1 MRKRTT
7 RTLAVAA
14 TGALAVAA
22 LAACGRGGP
31 GGGDDEKVTGGKLM
45 LAVLNDQSGPYADL
59 SGKNAV
65 TAVQMAVDDFKA
77 KHGDD
82 AVTTDI
88 EVVSADHQNKP
99 DIANTKAQELYDRQ
113 GADVILDVPTSSAA
127 LAVAGQAKAK
137 KKLYLNVTAATTELT
152 GKQCNK
158 YTFHYAYDTYMLANG
173 TGTTVTQQGGKS
185 WYIVYPDY
193 AFGQDMQKSF
203 STAIKAAGGSVVA
216 ADPTPFPNDN
226 FSTFLLKA
234 PTLNPKPTVL
244 GTMQAGGDLVNLV
257 KQYNEFKLR
266 DKGVDLAVGLM
277 FITDIHSL
285 GVEAF
290 AGTTFTDAWYW
301 NFDEQNRAW
310 ADKFQAK
317 TGTRPS
323 FAHAG
328 NYSAATQYLE
338 AVQRAGTDNADDVV
352 KALEGYKFS
361 DFFARNGE
369 FRAAD
374 HRVVHD
380 AYLAKVKAKADVKE
394 DWDYEEILKT
404 IPASEA
410 FRPASAAAAAGCS
423 MGG

>member
-31 GGGDDEKVTGGKLM
+31 GGGDDEKVTGGKLV

-65 TAVQMAVDDFKA
+65 AAVQMAVDDFKA
-77 KHGDD
+77 EHGDN

-137 KKLYLNVTAATTELT
+137 KKLYINVTAATTELT

-185 WYIVYPDY
+185 WYIIYPDY

-203 STAIKAAGGSVVA
+203 SAAIKAAGGSVVA
-216 ADPTPFPNDN
+216 SDPTPFPNDN

-266 DKGVDLAVGLM
+266 DQGIKLSVGLM

-285 GVEAF
+285 GADAF
-290 AGTTFTDAWYW
+290 AGTQFTDAWYW
-301 NFDEQNRAW
+301 NFDDQNRAF
-310 ADKFQAK
+310 AAKFKQR
-317 TGTRPS
+317 TQTVPT
-323 FAHAG
+323 FAHAA
-328 NYSAATQYLE
+328 NYSAAMQYLE
-338 AVQRAGTDNADDVV
+338 AIQRAGSDDADDVV
-352 KALEGYKFS
+352 KQLEGYQFN
-361 DFFARNGE
+361 DVFARNGKI
-369 FRAAD
+369 RAED
-374 HRVVHD
+374 HSMVHD
-380 AYLAKVKAKADVKE
+380 AYLAEVKPSSASTGE
-394 DWDYEEILKT
+394 WDYEKIIRT
-404 IPASEA
+404 IPADEA
-410 FRPASAAAAAGCS
+410 FRSVAQSGCTFQ
-423 MGG
+423 

>member
-1 MRKRTT
+1 MRKRFT
-7 RTLAVAA
+7 RSLAVAA
-14 TGALAVAA
+14 SGTLAVAA
-22 LAACGRGGP
+22 LAACARGGP
-31 GGGDDEKVTGGKLM
+31 GGGDD
-45 LAVLNDQSGPYADL
+45 AVA
-59 SGKNAV
+59 
-65 TAVQMAVDDFKA
+65 
-77 KHGDD
+77 
-82 AVTTDI
+82 TDI
-88 EVVSADHQNKP
+88 QVVSADHQNKP
-99 DIANTKAQELYDRQ
+99 DVANTKAQELYDRQ
-113 GADVILDVPTSSAA
+113 GADAIFDVPTSSAA

-137 KKLYLNVTAATTELT
+137 KKVYMNVGAATTELT

-158 YTFHYAYDTYMLANG
+158 YTFHYAYDTFMLANG
-173 TGTTVTQQGGKS
+173 TGTTVTENGGKS

-203 STAIKAAGGSVVA
+203 TKAIEAAGGEVVA
-216 ADPTPFPNDN
+216 ADPAPFPNDN
-226 FSTFLLKA
+226 FSTFMLKA
-234 PTLNPKPTVL
+234 PTLKPKPSVL
-244 GTMQAGGDLVNLV
+244 GVMQAGGDLVNVV

-266 DKGVDLAVGLM
+266 DKGIDLAVGLM
-277 FITDIHSL
+277 FITNIHSL

-310 ADKFQAK
+310 ADKFQTK

-338 AVQRAGTDNADDVV
+338 AVQRAGTDDADKVIS
-352 KALEGYKFS
+352 ALEGYKFN
-361 DFFARNGE
+361 DVFARNGE

-374 HRVVHD
+374 HRMVHD
-380 AYLAKVKAKADVKE
+380 AYLARVKTKAEVKE
-394 DWDYEEILKT
+394 PWDYEEIVDT

-410 FRPASAAAAAGCS
+410 FRPAEAAAAAGCS